1 MSQLKSYDP
10 QRPANP
16 MFRDLS
22 DEEATE
28 FRQWTRNNYK
38 RGDAI
43 NPTWHPVTQD
53 ECKKMN
59 DEPGN

>member
-22 DEEATE
+22 DEEAAE
-28 FRQWTRNNYK
+28 FR
-38 RGDAI
+38 
-43 NPTWHPVTQD
+43 PVGAQ
-53 ECKKMN
+53 
-59 DEPGN
+59 